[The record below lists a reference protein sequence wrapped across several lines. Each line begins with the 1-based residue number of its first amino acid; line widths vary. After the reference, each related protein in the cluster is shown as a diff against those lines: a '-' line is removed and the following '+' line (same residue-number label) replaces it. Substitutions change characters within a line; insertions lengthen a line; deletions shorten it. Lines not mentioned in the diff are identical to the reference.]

1 MKKELTKKEV
11 LKLVKKEGDIL
22 FSLENTFWHDSEI
35 VYQATKEIYVNID
48 DWDAIIGLLNI
59 IKATKV
65 NGDEFIRGHEGLHLL
80 VVKFLEQENFLYI
93 EFPGDYEKDL
103 YKMLKKWKKGKE
115 TIRGTFKSR

>member
-35 VYQATKEIYVNID
+35 VYQATKEIYDNID

-80 VVKFLEQENFLYI
+80 VIKFLEQENFLYI

-103 YKMLKKWKKGKE
+103 YKMLKKWKKEKE

>member
-35 VYQATKEIYVNID
+35 VYQATKEIYDNID

-65 NGDEFIRGHEGLHLL
+65 NGDEFIRGHEGLHIL

>member
-35 VYQATKEIYVNID
+35 VYQATKEIYDNID

-65 NGDEFIRGHEGLHLL
+65 NGDEFIRGHEGLH
-80 VVKFLEQENFLYI
+80 
-93 EFPGDYEKDL
+93 
-103 YKMLKKWKKGKE
+103 
-115 TIRGTFKSR
+115 

>member
-1 MKKELTKKEV
+1 M
-11 LKLVKKEGDIL
+11 
-22 FSLENTFWHDSEI
+22 
-35 VYQATKEIYVNID
+35 
-48 DWDAIIGLLNI
+48 LNI

-80 VVKFLEQENFLYI
+80 VIKFLEQENFLYI

-103 YKMLKKWKKGKE
+103 YKMLKKWKKEKE